1 MSEHAAR
8 VAKARARM
16 KTETTAATTAE
27 VAVQNVLVS
36 EHAARATGAK
46 TGMQAEIASTNTAE
60 VAGQRTGEA
69 GMGRA

>member
-1 MSEHAAR
+1 
-8 VAKARARM
+8 M

-46 TGMQAEIASTNTAE
+46 TGMQAEIAATNTAE